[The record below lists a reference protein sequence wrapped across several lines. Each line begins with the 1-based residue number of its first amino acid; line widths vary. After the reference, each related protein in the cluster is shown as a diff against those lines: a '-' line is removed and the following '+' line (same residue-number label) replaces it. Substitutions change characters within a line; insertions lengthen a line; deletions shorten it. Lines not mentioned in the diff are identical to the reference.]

1 MKKAIIIGATSGI
14 GRGIAALLVGK
25 GYDVGITGRRSNLL
39 MEIKAENPDR
49 YFVKP
54 FDIIDTSSVPNR
66 LEELVSELGG
76 LDLLVVCSGIGDPN
90 PDLNFLLEKQVIET
104 NVLGFTAV
112 ADWAFNHFEKSGAGH
127 IVAITSIAGLRGNR
141 VGLSYSATKS
151 YQIKYLEGLRQ
162 RVSRAKQSI
171 FITDIR
177 PGFVGTAMAKSDKLF
192 WVASVDKAAGQIYRA
207 IRKRR
212 KVAYITRRWFAVAM
226 VYKALPSWIYD
237 RM

>member
-1 MKKAIIIGATSGI
+1 MKKAITIGATSGI
-14 GRGIAALLVGK
+14 GRGISAVLVGK
-25 GYDVGITGRRSNLL
+25 GFDVGITGRRSNLL
-39 MEIKAENPDR
+39 MEIKEENPER

-54 FDIIDTSSVPNR
+54 FDIVDADNVPNQ
-66 LEELVSELGG
+66 LDELVSDLGG
-76 LDLLVVCSGIGDPN
+76 LDLLVICSGIGGPN
-90 PDLNFLLEKQVIET
+90 PHLDFSVEKQVIET

-112 ADWAFNHFEKSGAGH
+112 ADWAFKYFERYGAGH
-127 IVAITSIAGLRGNR
+127 LVAITSIAGLRGNR

-162 RVSRAKQSI
+162 KVSRAKQPI

-177 PGFVGTAMAKSDKLF
+177 PGFVDTAMAKSDKLF
-192 WVASVDKAAGQIYRA
+192 WVASVDKAVQQIYSA

-212 KVAYITRRWFAVAM
+212 KVAYITRRWFVVAM
-226 VYKALPSWIYD
+226 VYKALPSWIHD